1 MFIDTVKMCKSTFLE
16 SVRDYMNEYHQASKC
31 HTNCTYLYNLKVS
44 EILDDDDE
52 IQKYLNSL
60 EHDFPYMLE
69 KNSMTLTQFFESM
82 FDDFLDFVDGEE
94 LWHNFIFVNDKGE
107 DVEWT
112 MNEVKRL

>member
-1 MFIDTVKMCKSTFLE
+1 MFIDTVQMCKSTFLE
-16 SVRDYMNEYHQASKC
+16 SVRDYMNEYHKPSII
-31 HTNCTYLYNLKVS
+31 HTNCTYLFNLKVS

-52 IQKYLNSL
+52 IQNYLNTL
-60 EHDFPYMLE
+60 QNDLPYMLE
-69 KNSMTLTQFFESM
+69 KSDTTLTQLYESM

-112 MNEVKRL
+112 MKEVKRL